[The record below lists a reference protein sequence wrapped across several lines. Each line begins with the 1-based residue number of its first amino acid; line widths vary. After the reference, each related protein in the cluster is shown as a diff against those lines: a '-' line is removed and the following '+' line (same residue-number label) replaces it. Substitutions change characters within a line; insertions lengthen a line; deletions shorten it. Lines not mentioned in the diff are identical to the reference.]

1 MTNDNRADLRIL
13 GSLREENGR
22 GTIHVEDV
30 YPTDIDDMWSAIS
43 EPERLRRW
51 LVDVQGDT
59 AIGASFT
66 ARFTSGWEG
75 DGRVDVCEAP
85 HRLVVTMSDG
95 GTDSTVTEA
104 ILTPEGTGTRLTI
117 EERGLPL
124 DEYRGHGSGWQAHI
138 EDLALYLAGKPTT
151 NWIDRVRE
159 LSPTYREMAAK

>member
-1 MTNDNRADLRIL
+1 MTDTNAPDPRIL

-22 GTIHVEDV
+22 GVIHVEDV

-43 EPERLRRW
+43 EPERLKRW
-51 LVDVQGDT
+51 LVDVEGDT
-59 AIGASFT
+59 TIGGSFT

-75 DGRVDVCEAP
+75 NGRVDVCDAP

-95 GTDSTVTEA
+95 GADETVTEA
-104 ILTPEGTGTRLTI
+104 TLTAEGAGTRLVI

-124 DEYRGHGSGWQAHI
+124 EEYAGHGSGWQAHI
-138 EDLALYLAGKPTT
+138 EDLALYLAGKQTT

-159 LSPTYREMAAK
+159 LSPTYRRMAEE